1 MTKETHIDKYLWITL
16 IVFVT
21 YLLLGSFVVS
31 RDFLDIAYLF
41 ILYSFIITSKIQVKR
56 K

>member
-1 MTKETHIDKYLWITL
+1 MTNETHIDKYLWITL
-16 IVFVT
+16 LIFVT

-31 RDFLDIAYLF
+31 RNFLDIAYLF
-41 ILYSFIITSKIQVKR
+41 ILYSFIIMSKIQLKR